1 VSQHENNQSP
11 IRVVIADDHLVVREG
26 LRMILEI
33 SGRFEVVG
41 EALDGREAIRFAE
54 EQQPHIMLMD
64 LRMPGMDGL
73 DAIEVIKQKWP
84 HISIVI
90 LTTYNEDELMVRGL
104 AAGAQGYL
112 LKDTGREALFNTI
125 DAALRGETL
134 LSPQI
139 TARLLAHN
147 ANRPKAPASASVAL
161 TERETEILE
170 YVARGVSNKIIAHEL
185 DITERTVKAHLDN
198 IYNKFGVNSRTAA
211 VTLALQQG
219 ILKP

>member
-1 VSQHENNQSP
+1 MMDTQQTAK
-11 IRVVIADDHLVVREG
+11 IQVVIADDHLVVREG
-26 LRMILEI
+26 LRLILDI

-41 EALDGREAIRFAE
+41 EALNGQEAVKLAE
-54 EQQPHIMLMD
+54 KHQPNIILMD
-64 LRMPGMDGL
+64 LRMPGMDGIE
-73 DAIEVIKQKWP
+73 AIEIIKEKWP
-84 HISIVI
+84 QIAIVI

-112 LKDTGREALFNTI
+112 LKDTSREALFNTI
-125 DAALRGETL
+125 EAALRGETL

-147 ANRPKAPASASVAL
+147 NQRPKVEPMPTVTL
-161 TERETEILE
+161 TERELEVLE
-170 YVARGVSNKIIAHEL
+170 YVARGESNKIIAHEL

-211 VTLALQQG
+211 VTLAMQQG
-219 ILKP
+219 ILKT

>member
-1 VSQHENNQSP
+1 MSDEQK

-26 LRMILEI
+26 LRLILEVA
-33 SGRFEVVG
+33 GRFEIVG
-41 EALDGREAIRFAE
+41 EALNGHEAVKLAE
-54 EQQPHIMLMD
+54 AFQPHIFLMD

-73 DAIEVIKQKWP
+73 EAIEIIKEKWP
-84 HISIVI
+84 QIAIVI

-112 LKDTGREALFNTI
+112 LKDTSREALFNTI

-134 LSPQI
+134 LTPQI
-139 TARLLAHN
+139 TARLLAQN
-147 ANRPKAPASASVAL
+147 NIRARTEPVPSVTL
-161 TERETEILE
+161 TERETEVLE
-170 YVARGVSNKIIAHEL
+170 YVARGESNKIIAHEL

-211 VTLALQQG
+211 VTLAMQQG
-219 ILKP
+219 ILKS